1 MFAERSLQRAS
12 KKETVAM
19 GAKASHSQFDL
30 RRNSVPQRRCEPF
43 RDSEEAWFWTMAA
56 LMARR
61 EGARYTAN
69 QGRVMRPCEPDDVV
83 KCLDGL
89 YRRRRIDLLHA
100 RILRLW
106 GERQISPNPAFASE
120 RCDWRLW
127 HEALERLEWPLR
139 VKGIVG

>member
-1 MFAERSLQRAS
+1 
-12 KKETVAM
+12 M

-30 RRNSVPQRRCEPF
+30 RRTSVPQRRCEPF

-89 YRRRRIDLLHA
+89 YRRRRIDLVA
-100 RILRLW
+100 RPHSAHVGRAADLSKSGLRKRALRL
-106 GERQISPNPAFASE
+106 AVVA
-120 RCDWRLW
+120 
-127 HEALERLEWPLR
+127 
-139 VKGIVG
+139 